1 MEEKNIREIRT
12 TDKSDGMEREGME
25 FSNFETSRKK
35 VFWERRG
42 ESTRQIYENGKKVG
56 KKVDDEISS

>member
-12 TDKSDGMEREGME
+12 TDKSMGWNGKEWNSR
-25 FSNFETSRKK
+25 TSKQRKK